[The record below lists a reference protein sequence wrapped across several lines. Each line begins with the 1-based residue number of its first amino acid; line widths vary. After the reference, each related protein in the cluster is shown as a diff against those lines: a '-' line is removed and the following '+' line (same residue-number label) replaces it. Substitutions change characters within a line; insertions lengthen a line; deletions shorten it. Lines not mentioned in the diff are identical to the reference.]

1 MLSVLCRTGLY
12 DVVKADWL
20 QQCLVSSFCSTVCL
34 HSYLCSFVH
43 LTIPSVKQHI
53 HLIFG
58 ILLHH
63 VYGTSINIGTF
74 LKHYACLPAPVA
86 SFMLTECVATITL
99 CAHRASASDVFFLPN
114 CLGRRSECSISSPP
128 HAPHVCSNDQCVCSA
143 LRHGES
149 SPPDIFAMQPNSS
162 GGSLRVV

>member
-34 HSYLCSFVH
+34 HTYLCSSVH

-63 VYGTSINIGTF
+63 VFGTSINIGTF

-86 SFMLTECVATITL
+86 SFILTELCHLSPPPSHCVLTEL
-99 CAHRASASDVFFLPN
+99 QLLMFLFLPN
-114 CLGRRSECSISSPP
+114 CLGRRSERSISSPP

-149 SPPDIFAMQPNSS
+149 SPPPQHICNATQ
-162 GGSLRVV
+162 